1 MSPLGAVRSAGRR
14 AFRLALVTVLAV
26 GCAACDAKGGSTAS
40 GPVETPRLRVGV
52 MPILSDVAFF
62 IALDTKMFERAGLH
76 VTAVP
81 ITGAEQ
87 GVPMLQQGK
96 LDLTFGNWVSFLKY
110 QAGGTQLRIVADAS
124 EAARHNYVIAV
135 KPTSPIRNPADLAG
149 KTIGVN
155 TVHNVATLL
164 TDTALKTYNVDPKTV
179 KYREVPFP
187 NMEDALRTGK
197 VDAAFFPEPFLTK
210 AEADLG
216 MREIIDLTKGPTAD
230 FPIDGFATS
239 AAFAAKNPK
248 TNALFEKVFQE
259 AQAKADHQLIAQTLR
274 NPFFNIPPVYS
285 AVVSASVY
293 PVTLNFRRL
302 QRVADAMGEARLIPK
317 SFDLAQMK
325 APGVQVS

>member
-135 KPTSPIRNPADLAG
+135 KPTSPIRVTMN
-149 KTIGVN
+149 
-155 TVHNVATLL
+155 
-164 TDTALKTYNVDPKTV
+164 
-179 KYREVPFP
+179 
-187 NMEDALRTGK
+187 
-197 VDAAFFPEPFLTK
+197 AFFAAALASSLK
-210 AEADLG
+210 YQN
-216 MREIIDLTKGPTAD
+216 PTSRNEHT
-230 FPIDGFATS
+230 PTS
-239 AAFAAKNPK
+239 SQKMYSSTIFSEMTSPSM
-248 TNALFEKVFQE
+248 EKV
-259 AQAKADHQLIAQTLR
+259 
-274 NPFFNIPPVYS
+274 NS
-285 AVVSASVY
+285 A
-293 PVTLNFRRL
+293 
-302 QRVADAMGEARLIPK
+302 M
-317 SFDLAQMK
+317 
-325 APGVQVS
+325 